1 MSLAFV
7 FPGQGSQA
15 VGMQAEL
22 AAVYPQIEASYQ
34 EASDVLGFDL
44 WKLTQEGPT
53 EALGQTI
60 NTQPAMLVAGVAVW
74 RAWHSAG
81 GPAPTM
87 LSGHSLGEYTALV
100 CAGAMSFVDGI
111 RLVRRRGELMQNAV
125 PAGEGAMAVVLGL
138 DDDAIMEVCAEAS
151 MIGVA
156 EPVNFNS
163 PGQVV
168 VAGHQTALMLLVG
181 LAKDAGARRAIMLP
195 VSVPSHSSLMRPAGE
210 ALIELLDTIEFKM
223 PETTVFS
230 TVDAT
235 PYDDAADIGRRLSQQ
250 VYSPVCWVNAV
261 QKLIENGATHLVECG
276 PGKVLT
282 GLNKRIDR
290 SVPGVCIDS
299 PAALVKSIEEA
310 KQ

>member
-22 AAVYPQIEASYQ
+22 AAVFPQIESSYQ
-34 EASDVLGFDL
+34 EASEVLGFDL

-53 EALGQTI
+53 EELGQTI
-60 NTQPAMLVAGVAVW
+60 NTQPAMLVASIAVW

-81 GPAPTM
+81 GPTPAM
-87 LSGHSLGEYTALV
+87 LSGHSLGEFTALV
-100 CAGAMSFVDGI
+100 CAGAMSFADGV
-111 RLVRRRGELMQNAV
+111 RLVRRRGELMQKAV
-125 PAGEGAMAVVLGL
+125 PAGEGAMAAVLGL
-138 DDDAIMEVCAEAS
+138 DDNAILDVCAEAS

-168 VAGHQTALMLLVG
+168 VAGHQRALSQLVD

-210 ALIELLDTIEFKM
+210 ALVELLDTIEFNT
-223 PETTVFS
+223 PEITVIS

-250 VYSPVCWVNAV
+250 VYSPVRWVDAV
-261 QKLIENGATHLVECG
+261 QKMIRNGATHLVECG

-290 SVPGVCIDS
+290 GVAGVCLDS
-299 PAALVKSIEEA
+299 PEALVKTIEEA

>member
-22 AAVYPQIEASYQ
+22 AAEYPQIEATYQ
-34 EASDVLGFDL
+34 EASDELGFDL

-53 EALGQTI
+53 EELGQTI
-60 NTQPAMLVAGVAVW
+60 NTQPAMLVASVAAWRVW
-74 RAWHSAG
+74 QSEG
-81 GPAPTM
+81 GPTPDM
-87 LSGHSLGEYTALV
+87 LAGHSLGEYTALV
-100 CAGAMSFVDGI
+100 CAGSMSFVDGV
-111 RLVRRRGELMQNAV
+111 RLVRRRGELMQSAV
-125 PAGEGAMAVVLGL
+125 PAGEGAMAAVLGL

-168 VAGHQTALMLLVG
+168 VAGHQTALMQLVD
-181 LAKDAGARRAIMLP
+181 LAKDAGARRAIILP

-210 ALIELLDTIEFKM
+210 ALTEMLATIEFRI
-223 PETTVFS
+223 PAIPVIS

-235 PYDDAADIGRRLSQQ
+235 SYEDVAEFARRLSQQ
-250 VYSPVCWVNAV
+250 VYSPVRWVKAV
-261 QKLIENGATHLVECG
+261 QTMIASGATSIIECG

-290 SVPGVCIDS
+290 NVPGACVDT
-299 PAALVKSIEEA
+299 PAAIKKSIEEA
-310 KQ
+310 S

>member
-1 MSLAFV
+1 MTLAFV

-22 AAVYPQIEASYQ
+22 ASVYPQIETSYQ

-53 EALGQTI
+53 EELGQTI
-60 NTQPAMLVAGVAVW
+60 NTQPAMLVAAVAAW
-74 RAWHSAG
+74 RAWHCAG
-81 GPAPTM
+81 GPTPAM

-100 CAGAMSFVDGI
+100 CAGAMSFADGV
-111 RLVRRRGELMQNAV
+111 RLVQRRGALMQTAV
-125 PAGEGAMAVVLGL
+125 PTGEGAMAAVLGL
-138 DDDAIMEVCAEAS
+138 DDAAILEICAQVS
-151 MIGVA
+151 MLGVA

-168 VAGHQTALMLLVG
+168 VAGHQTALTQLVG

-195 VSVPSHSSLMRPAGE
+195 VSVPAHSSLMRPAGE
-210 ALIELLDTIEFKM
+210 ALKALLDSIDFKT
-223 PETTVFS
+223 PETTVIS
-230 TVDAT
+230 AVDAT
-235 PYDDAADIGRRLSQQ
+235 AYDAAADIGRRLSQQ
-250 VYSPVCWVNAV
+250 VYSPVRWVDAV
-261 QKLIENGATHLVECG
+261 QKMIENGATRLIECG

-290 SVPGVCIDS
+290 SVAGACIDS

>member
-1 MSLAFV
+1 LSLAFV

-60 NTQPAMLVAGVAVW
+60 NTQPAMLVAAVAVW
-74 RAWHSAG
+74 HAWHSAG

-100 CAGAMSFVDGI
+100 CAGAMSFVDGV

-125 PAGEGAMAVVLGL
+125 PDGEGAMAAVLGL
-138 DDDAIMEVCAEAS
+138 DEDVIMEVCAEAS

-168 VAGHQTALMLLVG
+168 VAGHQMALMQLVG

-223 PETTVFS
+223 PETTVIS

-250 VYSPVCWVNAV
+250 VYSPVHWVSAV

-276 PGKVLT
+276 PGKILT

>member
-44 WKLTQEGPT
+44 WKLAQQGPT
-53 EALGQTI
+53 EELGQTI
-60 NTQPAMLVAGVAVW
+60 NTQPAMLVAGVAMW
-74 RAWHSAG
+74 RAWHGVG
-81 GPAPTM
+81 GPVPAI

-125 PAGEGAMAVVLGL
+125 PAGEGAMAAVLGL

-223 PETTVFS
+223 PETTVIS

-235 PYDDAADIGRRLSQQ
+235 PYDDAADIGRHLSQQ
-250 VYSPVCWVNAV
+250 VYSPVRWVNAV